1 MKWLR
6 FGIALLSWLTLS
18 GWAVAADRALPKI
31 AVTDLTYEEKVQH
44 YFRSVSA
51 DFRQT
56 RREGVRSGR
65 EQTDFLYDE
74 REGVNISIDRGE
86 LHKFTADLK
95 GELLQAGYRVVQ
107 GKPISNKDQDK
118 LFDLLD
124 RIKKGYYKGADYV
137 LFGTISSID
146 VRDEATPVAGTTT
159 YSHTV
164 SLELV
169 VEFSLVH
176 TKTREVKAAFSAM
189 GEGSDVRLQE
199 SAGARVVPSRG
210 RMIAEVS
217 KGLAQDAIRQLQA
230 QLSGVPVQ
238 QGWSEPGVQERQA
251 EQEQIFIY
259 R

>member
-1 MKWLR
+1 MA
-6 FGIALLSWLTLS
+6 GIRWMMALLACLAMS
-18 GWAVAADRALPKI
+18 GLLQAAEKGALKI

-44 YFRSVSA
+44 HFRSLSA
-51 DFRQT
+51 DFRQS
-56 RREGVRSGR
+56 RREGVRSGS

-74 REGVNISIDRGE
+74 REGVKVYIDRGE

-107 GKPISNKDQDK
+107 GKPITGKDQAK
-118 LFDLLD
+118 LFDVLD

-146 VRDEATPVAGTTT
+146 VRDESVPVAGTSS
-159 YSHTV
+159 YSQTV

-169 VEFSLVH
+169 VEFSLINV
-176 TKTREVKAAFSAM
+176 KTGEVKAAFSAI
-189 GEGSDVRLQE
+189 GEGSDARLRE
-199 SAGARVVPSRG
+199 SVAARVVPSRG

-217 KGLAQDAIRQLQA
+217 KGLAQDAIRQLQG
-230 QLSGVPVQ
+230 QVSGVA
-238 QGWSEPGVQERQA
+238 QGWPAQAGGEERLPV
-251 EQEQIFIY
+251 EEQITIY